1 MWLDRTVLTRH
12 SSSHPLLYMRGVHH
26 TQLAAV
32 IDFCYH
38 GNVNIASE
46 QLNSFLAI
54 AEELKIKGLTQQQ
67 NCEPIKPT
75 SESEVTKSNVS
86 EQTRSTDKTRRGY
99 SEWAHPSSGP
109 SEQAAHHTVKVR
121 FSNVSKASHFPI

>member
-1 MWLDRTVLTRH
+1 MLTRH
-12 SSSHPLLYMRGVHH
+12 SSSHPLLYMRGVNH

-54 AEELKIKGLTQQQ
+54 AEELKIKGLTQQKS
-67 NCEPIKPT
+67 EPSKPT
-75 SESEVTKSNVS
+75 SESEVTKSNVL
-86 EQTRSTDKTRRGY
+86 EQTRSAGKTRRGY
-99 SEWAHPSSGP
+99 SDSEWAHPSPGP
-109 SEQAAHHTVKVR
+109 SEQAAQHTVKVLFIKISR
-121 FSNVSKASHFPI
+121 ASHFPILIS